1 MDEKL
6 SRKLWILTKKE
17 EHMPASYTDPNE
29 DASSVLAA
37 SLAIME
43 KLSLASQLSF
53 CSLLYHIF

>member
-1 MDEKL
+1 
-6 SRKLWILTKKE
+6 
-17 EHMPASYTDPNE
+17 MPASYTDPNE